1 MAHKIM
7 IPRWPTWGGILLML
21 MVAANV
27 AFWYKD
33 RLFPWQPYSDVR
45 VVHVSRDGF
54 QIRFTANF
62 VKEACHFERM
72 AVVGIVAG
80 ATQTVPWSDLDGL
93 TEEHDRELGTQT
105 MNIEIRMRGVEYDT
119 IEIRTRHLCGS
130 DDKVVDRV
138 FAVIDV
144 LSIGGVKDE
153 G

>member
-54 QIRFTANF
+54 HIRFMANF
-62 VKEACHFERM
+62 VKDGCRFERL

-80 ATQTVPWSDLDGL
+80 VTQTLPWSDLDGL
-93 TEEHDRELGTQT
+93 PPDHDREAGTQT
-105 MNIEIRMRGVEYDT
+105 IHLEIRMRGVEYDT
-119 IEIRTRHLCGS
+119 IEVRTRHLCGA
-130 DDKVVDRV
+130 DAEIVDRV

-144 LSIGGVKDE
+144 PSLGVIE
-153 G
+153 